1 MKRTF
6 YHGSSTACGIEHKLL
21 PPEDSG
27 FLQEEGR
34 KKNLDKV
41 FFTTDLGSARIYAG
55 RAVNRFGGS
64 PIIYRVIPMGEV
76 TCLNDTVGS
85 SVYYAQWAFVEQI

>member
-1 MKRTF
+1 MY
-6 YHGSSTACGIEHKLL
+6 YHGSSTACGIDYMLL

-64 PIIYRVIPMGEV
+64 PVIYRVIPMGRV
-76 TCLNDTVGS
+76 TCLTNVVGS
-85 SVYYAQWAFVEQI
+85 SVYYSQWAFVERL

>member
-1 MKRTF
+1 MY
-6 YHGSSTACGIEHKLL
+6 YHGSSTACGIDYMLI

-64 PIIYRVIPMGEV
+64 PVIYRVIPMGQV
-76 TCLNDTVGS
+76 TCLTDVVGS
-85 SVYYAQWAFVEQI
+85 SVYYSQWAFVERL